1 MNIINKNN
9 LIVFLDDLK
18 EGKNNLN
25 NIEFYKTKYFE
36 TSHGQGASEEFCIS
50 RYIFSNGEYFDIYTH
65 KNFNDYMYSE
75 TASKI
80 IKKHFLI
87 IL

>member
-36 TSHGQGASEEFCIS
+36 T
-50 RYIFSNGEYFDIYTH
+50 N
-65 KNFNDYMYSE
+65 
-75 TASKI
+75 
-80 IKKHFLI
+80 
-87 IL
+87 

>member
-25 NIEFYKTKYFE
+25 NIE
-36 TSHGQGASEEFCIS
+36 
-50 RYIFSNGEYFDIYTH
+50 
-65 KNFNDYMYSE
+65 
-75 TASKI
+75 
-80 IKKHFLI
+80 LP
-87 IL
+87 